1 MDTSCDE
8 AVAYV
13 VDDDSRIRESISELL
28 ESEGIA
34 TIGFDSISRYRAFER
49 PSKAACLILDMRL
62 PDGTGLNLQTQLAGS
77 DHPPIVFISGYADV
91 ASSVRA
97 IKAGAIDFLI
107 KPFGHR
113 ELVQAVRTAFEQDR
127 SARTLRAEH
136 ARLLGRFS
144 LLTPREREVL
154 PLIASGL
161 LNKQAAAILG
171 ISEVTL
177 QIHRGHVMRKM
188 AAKSLPHLVRMADR
202 LRVSG
207 ELAAREPDRASGN
220 AGVRV

>member
-1 MDTSCDE
+1 MNITCE
-8 AVAYV
+8 GPVAYV
-13 VDDDSRIRESISELL
+13 VDDDPRIRESIAELL

-34 TIGFDSISRYRAFER
+34 TVGFESIARYRAFER
-49 PSKAACLILDMRL
+49 LPKAACLILDVRL

-77 DHPPIVFISGYADV
+77 DHPPIVFITGHADV
-91 ASSVRA
+91 ATSVRA

-107 KPFGHR
+107 KPFGRH
-113 ELVQAVRTAFEQDR
+113 ELVQAVRTACERDR
-127 SARTLRAEH
+127 SARIMRAEH

-154 PLIASGL
+154 PLVASGL

-188 AAKSLPHLVRMADR
+188 AARSLPHLVRMADH
-202 LRVSG
+202 LRISG
-207 ELAAREPDRASGN
+207 VLTVREPDCASGH
-220 AGVRV
+220 AGVRI

>member
-1 MDTSCDE
+1 MNITCE
-8 AVAYV
+8 EPVAYV
-13 VDDDSRIRESISELL
+13 VDDDSRIREAISELL

-34 TIGFDSISRYRAFER
+34 TIGFDSIAPYRAFER
-49 PSKAACLILDMRL
+49 LPKPACLILDVRL

-91 ASSVRA
+91 ASSVCA
-97 IKAGAIDFLI
+97 IKAGAVDFLI
-107 KPFGHR
+107 KPFSRH
-113 ELVQAVRTAFEQDR
+113 ELVQAVRTAFERDR
-127 SARTLRAEH
+127 NARVMRAEH

-207 ELAAREPDRASGN
+207 ELAVLETDPPSGN
-220 AGVRV
+220 AEARI